1 MYSFLLKVLSV
12 SAVLTFLS
20 VGATAQIVWTDIS
33 ADESLPTGVKLIKGE
48 QTAPNL
54 RIWYIEADM
63 NEQSIIVHPYFSS
76 TLKATTSL
84 SADFGAIAAIN
95 AGYFGGSTSVSTL
108 IEPGEVKS
116 QNITALNRDGVV
128 FPVTRSFFGINQ
140 DRSLTIDWI
149 YHFSNTLDDV
159 YRFDTPTPNTTT
171 TPAPTPVKADGSP
184 YEQLLMGAGGGPV
197 IIKGGEVHITYD
209 QEVFF
214 GSGINGTGKEP
225 RSAVGFTE
233 DGRVIM
239 MVVDGRQESS
249 EGVTLQRLAEILLSL
264 DVIEAIN
271 LDGGGST
278 TLAVNHK
285 LVNRPTGGTTQRSV
299 PTIISVVPS
308 DSLNLPPEP
317 LDEVILDTEFDEVSF
332 FGEGWFQ
339 TANAGFYGTSPSWL
353 NPPGNGSAYVEYKPE
368 LKAAKYEVFGWWV
381 AAFNRTTNTPYIINH
396 ANGRDT
402 VRVNQQL
409 NSSSWVSLG
418 KFTFSGT
425 SDDRVTITDE
435 ATGGAYIVADA
446 IRFVQLEE
454 TVSIAQNPNTQPS
467 RTQLAQNYPNPFN
480 PTTNIRFDL
489 ADASDV
495 KITIY
500 DLAGRSLQTVYSG
513 FLPSGSH
520 SVTFNG
526 SGLASGT
533 YMYILETSRGKD
545 VRLMSL
551 IK

>member
-1 MYSFLLKVLSV
+1 MYSFLLKVLSIT
-12 SAVLTFLS
+12 AVLSFPC
-20 VGATAQIVWTDIS
+20 VCATAQIVWTDIS
-33 ADESLPTGVKLIKGE
+33 VDESLPTGVKLIKGE

-54 RIWYIEADM
+54 RIWYVEADM

-76 TLKATTSL
+76 TLKPTTTL

-116 QNITALNRDGVV
+116 QNITALNRNNVI
-128 FPVTRSFFGINQ
+128 FPVTRSFFGINK

-149 YHFSNTLDDV
+149 YHFSSTLDDV

-171 TPAPTPVKADGSP
+171 TPAPTPVKADGAP
-184 YEQLLMGAGGGPV
+184 FEQLLMGAGGGPV
-197 IIKGGEVHITYD
+197 IIKGGEINITYD

-214 GSGINGTGKEP
+214 GSGINGPGKEP

-233 DGRVIM
+233 DKRVIM
-239 MVVDGRQESS
+239 MVVDGRQTSS
-249 EGVTLQRLAEILLSL
+249 EGVTLQKLAEIMLSL
-264 DVIEAIN
+264 GVIEAIN

-278 TLAVNHK
+278 TLAVNHT
-285 LVNRPTGGTTQRSV
+285 LINRPAGGTTQRSV
-299 PTIISVVPS
+299 PTIITVVPS
-308 DSLNLPPEP
+308 DSLKLPAEP
-317 LDEVILDTEFDEVSF
+317 LEEVIIDTEFDGVSF
-332 FGEGWFQ
+332 FGAGWIQ
-339 TANAGFYGTSPSWL
+339 TANTGFYGASPSWI
-353 NPPGNGSAYVEYKPE
+353 NPPGNGSAYVEYRPT

-381 AAFNRTTNTPYIINH
+381 ASSNRTLDTPYIIDH

-402 VRVNQQL
+402 VRVNQKI
-409 NSSSWVSLG
+409 NNSSWVSLG
-418 KFTFSGT
+418 EFTFSGT
-425 SDDRVTITDE
+425 SNDKVTITDE
-435 ATGGAYIVADA
+435 ASGGDWIVADA

-454 TVSIAQNPNTQPS
+454 TVSIAQNPNTLPTRS
-467 RTQLAQNYPNPFN
+467 QLAQNYPNPFN

-495 KITIY
+495 QITIY

-533 YMYILETSRGKD
+533 YLYVLETSSGKD